1 MSESS
6 SDSEGS
12 AAAPAP
18 AAASDDSAA
27 AVDDLR
33 CVWDGGKFVN
43 EIDAH
48 GKKIM
53 KCLHGC
59 GGVWKSWNHTTFRLW
74 NWVSLCA
81 FYIAMCWHIFIA

>member
-18 AAASDDSAA
+18 AAATASDDSAA

-43 EIDAH
+43 ETDTH
-48 GKKIM
+48 GKNQAVQV
-53 KCLHGC
+53 CHQELE
-59 GGVWKSWNHTTFRLW
+59 RE
-74 NWVSLCA
+74 VSR
-81 FYIAMCWHIFIA
+81 HQESDGTEKTREG